1 MKALALLSGGL
12 DSTLAIKLVLE
23 QGIEVVALHLDL
35 PVLSDKKAYAD
46 QVAEQ
51 LGIPLLKIDAGEDY
65 LELIR
70 NPKHGYGKNMN
81 PCIDCRVYMLKEAKR
96 QAEKL
101 GAAFIITGEVLGQ
114 RSMSQYKQVLKQEE
128 KEAGVEGIVL
138 RPLSARLLPET
149 VPEREG
155 WVDRDRLL
163 GLSGKSRKPQLALVQ
178 ESGIEGYHTPAG
190 GCLLTDRQ
198 FSQRLK
204 DLFNRQAKITKRDI
218 QLLKTG
224 RHFYLPSARII
235 VGRNEAEN
243 NALLE
248 LKSPEDY
255 IFEVPD
261 CGSPITV
268 LEGTKDKE
276 AIELTA
282 RLTARYSDADTSEVL
297 VEYGHHKE
305 AKILVNPY
313 RSQNEGE

>member
-12 DSTLAIKLVLE
+12 DSILAIKLVLE
-23 QGIEVVALHLDL
+23 QGIKVVALHLDL
-35 PVLSDKKAYAD
+35 PVLSEKKAYAD
-46 QVAEQ
+46 RVAEQ
-51 LGIPLLKIDAGEDY
+51 LGIPLLKIEVGEDY

-96 QAEKL
+96 QAEKV

-114 RSMSQYKQVLKQEE
+114 RSMSQYEQVLKQEE

-138 RPLSARLLPET
+138 RPLSAKLLPET
-149 VPEREG
+149 LPEHEG

-163 GLSGKSRKPQLALVQ
+163 DLSGKSRKPQLALAQ
-178 ESGIEGYHTPAG
+178 ESGIEGHRTPAG
-190 GCLLTDRQ
+190 GCLLTDKQ
-198 FSQRLK
+198 FSLRLRN
-204 DLFNRQAKITKRDI
+204 LFHRQAKITKRDI
-218 QLLKTG
+218 QLLKIG

-248 LKSPEDY
+248 LKSTEDY
-255 IFEVPD
+255 VFEVPD

-276 AIELTA
+276 AIGLA
-282 RLTARYSDADTSEVL
+282 AKLTARYSDADTGEVL

-305 AKILVNPY
+305 EKILVKPE
-313 RSQNEGE
+313 RRLSPV

>member
-12 DSTLAIKLVLE
+12 DSMLAIKLVLE

-46 QVAEQ
+46 RVAEQ
-51 LGIPLLKIDAGEDY
+51 LGIPLLKVEAGEDY

-70 NPKHGYGKNMN
+70 NPRHGYGKNMN
-81 PCIDCRVYMLKEAKR
+81 PCIDCRVYMLREAKR
-96 QAEKL
+96 QAEKI

-128 KEAGVEGIVL
+128 KEAGVEGLVL

-149 VPEREG
+149 LPEREG

-163 GLSGKSRKPQLALVQ
+163 GLSGKSRKPQLALAR

-190 GCLLTDRQ
+190 GCLLTDRE

-204 DLFNRQAKITKRDI
+204 DLFQRQAKVTRWDI

-224 RHFYLPSARII
+224 RHFYLPSGRII

-248 LKSPEDY
+248 LKSPDDY
-255 IFEVPD
+255 VFEVPD

-276 AIELTA
+276 AIELA
-282 RLTARYSDADTSEVL
+282 AKLTARYSDADTDEVL
-297 VEYGHHKE
+297 VEYGHNKE
-305 AKILVNPY
+305 AKILVKAD
-313 RSQNEGE
+313 

>member
-12 DSTLAIKLVLE
+12 DSMLAIKLVLE
-23 QGIEVVALHLDL
+23 QGIKVVALHLDL
-35 PVLSDKKAYAD
+35 PVLSEKKAYAD
-46 QVAEQ
+46 RVAEQ
-51 LGIPLLKIDAGEDY
+51 LGIPLLKIEVGEDY

-96 QAEKL
+96 QAEKV
-101 GAAFIITGEVLGQ
+101 GAAFIITGEVLGR
-114 RSMSQYKQVLKQEE
+114 RSMSQYEQVLKQEE

-138 RPLSARLLPET
+138 RPLSAKLLPET
-149 VPEREG
+149 LPEHEG

-163 GLSGKSRKPQLALVQ
+163 DLSGKSRKPQLALAQ
-178 ESGIEGYHTPAG
+178 ESGIEGHRTPAG
-190 GCLLTDRQ
+190 GCLLTDKQ
-198 FSQRLK
+198 FSLRLRN
-204 DLFNRQAKITKRDI
+204 LFHRQAKITKRDI
-218 QLLKTG
+218 QLLKIG

-248 LKSPEDY
+248 LKSTEDY
-255 IFEVPD
+255 VFEVPD

-276 AIELTA
+276 AIELAA
-282 RLTARYSDADTSEVL
+282 RLTARYSDADTSQVL

-305 AKILVNPY
+305 EKILVKPE
-313 RSQNEGE
+313 RRLSPV